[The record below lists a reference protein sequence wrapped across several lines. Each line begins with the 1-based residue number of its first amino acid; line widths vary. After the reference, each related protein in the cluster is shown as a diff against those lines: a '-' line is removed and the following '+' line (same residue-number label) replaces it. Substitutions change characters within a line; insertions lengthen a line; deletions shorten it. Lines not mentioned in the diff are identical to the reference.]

1 MITGI
6 NESKTLTKH
15 ISWAC
20 KYTFDGMKCNLNH
33 WWNSDKCRCECK
45 KHNLCENY
53 YIGILLHVVVKI
65 ENIFQVLWL
74 IQRLYVMKAISTNFV
89 EKKK

>member
-53 YIGILLHVVVKI
+53 YIWNPATCSSENRKYFSSIMVNSKI
-65 ENIFQVLWL
+65 ICHESYFNKFC
-74 IQRLYVMKAISTNFV
+74 
-89 EKKK
+89 